1 MDISPKALAGIDGFL
16 FLNGLDANELLDYFQ
31 GAKTISS
38 GALHVHRHNKSVIG
52 NLDIPFVGIIVPEAH
67 VMYPEK
73 LPKDITIVADRPLT
87 RSIAE
92 MAHGYIYAYEI
103 LSGFKARG
111 GTVYTGRDSHWTQ
124 TAALETYMRVRH
136 RLGKTEPFV
145 ADYNPSN
152 ANEVGDLAAAD
163 VQAVIAAE
171 MAAQRESRHLGF
183 HSVFANGILNQ
194 GNISVTFNPA
204 RQGRCLA
211 FGTSFSTR
219 LVPAYASDFAETVFC
234 YGTTVDPLMVNLV
247 QPDCVICELPE
258 RFLHFPSLA
267 VEGSTLLS
275 MVIAQRAQAH
285 PSPPRNAP
293 AGKLSADLV
302 RLCAALVA
310 APTDASGVPGALFM
324 TMLEQSAPQLA
335 WKLALLAPLL
345 VNAGEL
351 TALRL
356 AIGGQF
362 CGPGYVTKLAIMAD
376 ERVLTN
382 AHLPLLPPSQA
393 GLLTRIRILIRAGLF
408 IAAGAEIGT
417 LINDYGRSDEAS
429 YYHDFVGRMIRT

>member
-87 RSIAE
+87 RSI
-92 MAHGYIYAYEI
+92 
-103 LSGFKARG
+103 
-111 GTVYTGRDSHWTQ
+111 
-124 TAALETYMRVRH
+124 
-136 RLGKTEPFV
+136 
-145 ADYNPSN
+145 
-152 ANEVGDLAAAD
+152 
-163 VQAVIAAE
+163 AE